1 LLRTMGASERQIF
14 AIAAIE
20 YFFLGALSAATG
32 ILIALGS
39 SWSLAKFSLDISFD
53 ASMLPAILLFLAI
66 TLLTIIIG
74 LFNSSGILNKPP
86 LEILRNEV

>member
-1 LLRTMGASERQIF
+1 MGASKKQIF

-32 ILIALGS
+32 ILIALAG
-39 SWSLAKFSLDISFD
+39 SWSVAKFSLDISFD
-53 ASMLPAILLFLAI
+53 VSILPAILLFLAI
-66 TLLTIIIG
+66 TLLTITIG

-86 LEILRNEV
+86 LEILRKEV